1 MFILYNKL
9 IGISY
14 RKNKSENRCIN
25 MLIATLFVILK
36 TGNIPNIHEEINSN
50 MSITWDIM
58 YHLKIS
64 KDHY

>member
-50 MSITWDIM
+50 MSIT
-58 YHLKIS
+58 
-64 KDHY
+64 